1 MPFVSVILLTNYRA
15 MTSIRW
21 PTQVALQC
29 NIISVSAYNYFWKGS
44 PCDQKSNSV
53 RLKPHGRGKLLPQC
67 LGVDTRAKEQNR
79 RPTCFHWRSRT
90 PSSGSWIRN
99 FKLTSEQITQFLAS
113 QYPKLLADCEA
124 WTILGPID
132 CYSCFD
138 NSYRQLA
145 FVRSHD
151 LVLDTCHPTLKLS
164 PLYLNFIFVTSVC
177 LNLKILAN
185 IFLGFF

>member
-1 MPFVSVILLTNYRA
+1 MLTPGQR
-15 MTSIRW
+15 
-21 PTQVALQC
+21 
-29 NIISVSAYNYFWKGS
+29 
-44 PCDQKSNSV
+44 
-53 RLKPHGRGKLLPQC
+53 
-67 LGVDTRAKEQNR
+67 NR
-79 RPTCFHWRSRT
+79 RPMCFHPGSRT

-99 FKLTSEQITQFLAS
+99 FKLASEQITHFLPS

-164 PLYLNFIFVTSVC
+164 SLYLNFVTSVC

-185 IFLGFF
+185 FLFFNLHYSYIKCKSMNKI